1 MPDRI
6 VRAAILTSDGVCSL
20 SWAAEVF
27 YRRLMSVVDDY
38 GRYDGRVS
46 VLKSHCYP
54 LQTDKVTDR
63 DVGKWLS
70 ESAAA
75 GLVTL
80 YSVGGKPYLHVER
93 FNQRIR
99 SDSKWPAPEITKKPE
114 NVGSRSIDSKVLTDD
129 SNTPQSAAVFV
140 CVDVCEDVG
149 ACHPPNGGCDVPK
162 RLPEV
167 FEAWNEIKGVTHARQ
182 MTDNRKKSLRARL
195 ADSTWC
201 QNWKPAMS
209 RVAKSAFCTGANDSG
224 WRADIDWFLR
234 PDTVTKVMEGKYD
247 DRDRTANAFG
257 NSGGTGGKVEGFRVR
272 SSGPGSLLDQMDKEL
287 QRAESARRDSAGGPR
302 EMQSSG
308 PGDDQAGV

>member
-80 YSVGGKPYLHVER
+80 YSVGEKPYLQVER

-114 NVGSRSIDSKVLTDD
+114 NVGSRSIDSKVLTYD
-129 SNTPQSAAVFV
+129 SNPPQSAAVFV
-140 CVDVCEDVG
+140 CVDVCEGAVVDVG
-149 ACHPPNGGCDVPK
+149 ASPPTGGGEEPK
-162 RLPEV
+162 KLPEV
-167 FEAWNEIKGVTHARQ
+167 LQAWNAIQGVTHARQ
-182 MTDNRKKSLRARL
+182 MTANRQTALRNRL
-195 ADSTWC
+195 SDSAWV
-201 QNWKPAMS
+201 QSWREALDRIAES
-209 RVAKSAFCTGANDSG
+209 DFCTGKSDSG

-247 DRDRTANAFG
+247 NR
-257 NSGGTGGKVEGFRVR
+257 SGGKDLFRGGREFLEG
-272 SSGPGSLLDQMDKEL
+272 
-287 QRAESARRDSAGGPR
+287 AE
-302 EMQSSG
+302 
-308 PGDDQAGV
+308 

>member
-54 LQTDKVTDR
+54 LQTDKVTER

-80 YSVGGKPYLHVER
+80 YSVGEKPYLQVER

-129 SNTPQSAAVFV
+129 SNLPQSAAVFV
-140 CVDVCEDVG
+140 CVDVCEGAVVDVG
-149 ACHPPNGGCDVPK
+149 ASLVPDGTGEATK

-167 FEAWNEIKGVTHARQ
+167 AEAWNAIQGVTHVRQ
-182 MTDNRKKSLRARL
+182 MTENRQKALRNRL
-195 ADSTWC
+195 SDSKWS
-201 QNWKPAMS
+201 QSWRSAMD
-209 RVAKSAFCTGANDSG
+209 RVAESDFCTGKSEKG

-234 PDTVTKVMEGKYD
+234 PDTVTKILEGKYD
-247 DRDRTANAFG
+247 NRSGSRDLFR
-257 NSGGTGGKVEGFRVR
+257 GT
-272 SSGPGSLLDQMDKEL
+272 
-287 QRAESARRDSAGGPR
+287 R
-302 EMQSSG
+302 EFLE
-308 PGDDQAGV
+308 DDQ

>member
-80 YSVGGKPYLHVER
+80 YSVAGKPYLQVER

-99 SDSKWPAPEITKKPE
+99 SDSKWPAPEITKRPE
-114 NVGSRSIDSKVLTDD
+114 NVGPRSIDSKVLTND
-129 SNTPQSAAVFV
+129 SNPPQSAAVDV
-140 CVDVCEDVG
+140 CVDVCEGAGVDV
-149 ACHPPNGGCDVPK
+149 CDISPSGDGEESK
-162 RLPEV
+162 KLPEV
-167 FEAWNEIKGVTHARQ
+167 FQVWNGIDGVTHARQ
-182 MTDNRKKSLRARL
+182 LTANRRTAMRNRL
-195 ADSTWC
+195 SDHVWAESWRQGAAKVAASDFC
-201 QNWKPAMS
+201 KGQNS
-209 RVAKSAFCTGANDSG
+209 SG

-234 PDTVTKVMEGKYD
+234 PDTLTKILEGKYD
-247 DRDRTANAFG
+247 NRP
-257 NSGGTGGKVEGFRVR
+257 SGKDLFSGTREFLE
-272 SSGPGSLLDQMDKEL
+272 SDQ
-287 QRAESARRDSAGGPR
+287 
-302 EMQSSG
+302 
-308 PGDDQAGV
+308 